1 MYGRRRKKP
10 KRRGYVRPSRAK
22 PKTGVTLAQ
31 LSGLS
36 GVAVRTIRVYM
47 RRGVLPRPPFKG
59 SATRDR
65 RREIIWLLAIRRLR
79 QVERLPLA
87 ATRTRLQALPPP
99 ELEAFA
105 TEGVGPGPLAEALGM
120 APAVSPASQTSPG
133 FGGVSLERSGLSSS
147 LPRWVRVEL
156 ALGLELHLR
165 DDASGRVVELAR
177 RVREMCAGDGG
188 EGR

>member
-59 SATRDR
+59 SATRYH
-65 RREIIWLLAIRRLR
+65 RREIMWLLAIRRLR
-79 QVERLPLA
+79 DAEKLPLA
-87 ATRTRLQALPPP
+87 AIRTRLQALPPL

-105 TEGVGPGPLAEALGM
+105 TEGVGAGPLAEVLGIQ
-120 APAVSPASQTSPG
+120 AAVATTSPTSSG
-133 FGGVSLERSGLSSS
+133 IGIGGDARERTALSSS

-165 DDASGRVVELAR
+165 DDASARVMDLAQ
-177 RVREMCAGDGG
+177 RVREVAACFP
-188 EGR
+188 